1 MGRRNAGWATNSI
14 HGILDVHHAM
24 PPFFLV
30 PVSLHRMGM
39 VFFVL
44 LGGERTEFGFI
55 SWFDLCKYCP
65 S

>member
-1 MGRRNAGWATNSI
+1 MGHQQYPRYSRCPSRRAT
-14 HGILDVHHAM
+14 
-24 PPFFLV
+24 FFLV

-39 VFFVL
+39 VFFCFVL
-44 LGGERTEFGFI
+44 LGGERTELGFI